1 MVAWRLA
8 FGVWRRDRCLGVVW
22 RSAMGYGFAVG
33 FVWVC
38 CGLRWFGSAWVSL
51 GGCRHGFHLRLSAWT
66 GGGMVMGTMIG

>member
-1 MVAWRLA
+1 
-8 FGVWRRDRCLGVVW
+8 
-22 RSAMGYGFAVG
+22 MGCGFAVG